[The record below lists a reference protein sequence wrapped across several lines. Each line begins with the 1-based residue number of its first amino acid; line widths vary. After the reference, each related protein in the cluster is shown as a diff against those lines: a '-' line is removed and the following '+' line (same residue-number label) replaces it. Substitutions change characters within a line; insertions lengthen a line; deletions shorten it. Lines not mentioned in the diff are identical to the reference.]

1 MHRLKIRLY
10 QRSVYIEK
18 KSSEWKSKLTE
29 QENGSTYLQTL
40 HLSDKSLVFRIYV
53 EHSNLIADK
62 SKEDNAHD
70 LIFKLA
76 NVQNRHFL
84 KYGGRPTVTKKW
96 SIYIALV
103 WVIINMN
110 NAHNMIYWWKE
121 RLMSVQN
128 KGLLPATGEM

>member
-1 MHRLKIRLY
+1 MLRLKIRLY

-29 QENGSTYLQTL
+29 QENGRTYLQTL

-76 NVQNRHFL
+76 NVQNRHFSN
-84 KYGGRPTVTKKW
+84 TV
-96 SIYIALV
+96 V
-103 WVIINMN
+103 D
-110 NAHNMIYWWKE
+110 
-121 RLMSVQN
+121 QQ
-128 KGLLPATGEM
+128 